1 MRALIAKEI
10 QLVVHPATYILML
23 LGALVLIPSWPYA
36 VILLY
41 GILIAFFNG
50 LNAREGNDLSYSF
63 SLPVSR
69 HGLVRARVAVMMA
82 IEVVVVAVMAVFVCL
97 RIPLGINEAMATQP
111 LVGLPANVSL
121 LGFSLMAFGL
131 FNAVFFPLYYRDPLK
146 VGVPFILACIPT
158 MVFGALFEAIP
169 YLPFETCRAIG
180 AVGFDHLGTQL
191 CVLGV
196 GIVAFAALGTV
207 AEKLAARAF
216 ARYDA

>member
-10 QLVVHPATYILML
+10 QLVVHPATYILVL
-23 LGALVLIPSWPYA
+23 LGALVLIPSWPYM

-41 GILIAFFNG
+41 GILTAFFNG
-50 LNAREGNDLSYSF
+50 LNAREANDLSYSF

-69 HGLVRARVAVMMA
+69 HGLVRVRLAVMMG
-82 IEVVVVAVMAVFVCL
+82 IEAVMVAVMALFVCL
-97 RIPLGINEAMATQP
+97 REPLGINGAMAAQP

-131 FNAVFFPLYYRDPLK
+131 FNAVFFPLYYRNPLK
-146 VGVPFILACIPT
+146 VGVPFIVACIPT
-158 MVFGALFEAIP
+158 MVFGVLFEAIP
-169 YLPFETCRAIG
+169 YLPFAACQAVG
-180 AVGFDHLGTQL
+180 VVGFDHLGAQL

-196 GIVAFAALGTV
+196 GVVAFAVLSVV
-207 AEKLAARAF
+207 AEKLATRTF

>member
-1 MRALIAKEI
+1 M
-10 QLVVHPATYILML
+10 HPATYILML
-23 LGALVLIPSWPYA
+23 LGALVLIPSWPYV

-50 LNAREGNDLSYSF
+50 LNAREANDLSYSF

-82 IEVVVVAVMAVFVCL
+82 IEVVVVAVCL

-146 VGVPFILACIPT
+146 AGVPFILACIPT